1 MVEVVYS
8 EQRKIFRN
16 VNLTGNTAVQSDIIM
31 ARIYRPSHKKKEE
44 KVHPL

>member
-1 MVEVVYS
+1 MYS

-31 ARIYRPSHKKKEE
+31 ARTYRLSHKEKEE
-44 KVHPL
+44 KVHHL